1 MNAVYRVTCCPLFK
15 ELNILPLYSQY
26 ILSLS
31 TFIVKNTDAFKSNS
45 AIHCIDTRQGFDL
58 HPSTIN
64 LQNHKKQCI
73 IVKLKF
79 SKMCNSALS
88 NYIKIQTD
96 KLMLKKFL
104 LAGFF
109 HSCSEFFEWN
119 FRSDLGTY

>member
-64 LQNHKKQCI
+64 L
-73 IVKLKF
+73 
-79 SKMCNSALS
+79 SKSQKAVYYCE
-88 NYIKIQTD
+88 IKIFKNVQLSIKQLHQNSNRQID
-96 KLMLKKFL
+96 VEKVSSSRIFSL
-104 LAGFF
+104 LQ
-109 HSCSEFFEWN
+109 
-119 FRSDLGTY
+119 